1 MESKKEMR
9 VYVVPFDKV
18 FDKVDKIINEEI
30 FDVNNIN
37 DEQFM
42 DIAEKYGEVYTLNGL
57 QNVWNNDS
65 SMCPQADYT
74 YIRFIE
80 VENYN

>member
-18 FDKVDKIINEEI
+18 DKILNEEI

-37 DEQFM
+37 NEQFM
-42 DIAEKYGEVYTLNGL
+42 EIAEKYGEVYTLNGF

-65 SMCPQADYT
+65 SICPQADYT